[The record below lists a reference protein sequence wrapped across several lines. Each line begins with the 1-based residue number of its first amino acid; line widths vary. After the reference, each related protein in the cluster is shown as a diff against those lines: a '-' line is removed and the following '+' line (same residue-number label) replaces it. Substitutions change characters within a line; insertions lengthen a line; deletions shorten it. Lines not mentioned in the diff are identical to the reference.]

1 MSAMVTIQHSLPT
14 YTGQAPD
21 SNMWENKKAI
31 NYTVLVLGEF
41 IIIIMFSTI
50 FVSYHNT
57 PERDGSGKGG
67 LNQWSQP
74 FQNLQMGQV
83 ICSRTKK

>member
-1 MSAMVTIQHSLPT
+1 MVTIQHSLPT

-67 LNQWSQP
+67 SQP
-74 FQNLQMGQV
+74 MVSTISESSNGTSHLQ
-83 ICSRTKK
+83 